1 MEGSASSSGSRGAG
15 TLAWPRAGIRPRRR
29 ALAVLSGR
37 DFVTPD
43 DVKGVAGAALAHR
56 ITLKPELWMRRI
68 DPASVVAD
76 ICHGVAAPQTAQAPV
91 YSAQQ

>member
-1 MEGSASSSGSRGAG
+1 M
-15 TLAWPRAGIRPRRR
+15 LA
-29 ALAVLSGR
+29 GR

-68 DPASVVAD
+68 DPAAVVAD
-76 ICHGVAAPQTAQAPV
+76 ICRGVPAPQTAQAPA
-91 YSAQQ
+91 YTAQPR